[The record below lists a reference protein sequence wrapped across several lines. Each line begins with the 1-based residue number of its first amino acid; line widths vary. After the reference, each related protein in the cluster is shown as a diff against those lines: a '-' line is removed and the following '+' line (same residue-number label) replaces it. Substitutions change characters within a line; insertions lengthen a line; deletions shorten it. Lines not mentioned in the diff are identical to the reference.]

1 MYILYVQ
8 CTSIKL
14 LIFKFCYFKL
24 LKVMVERRTNE
35 MIPKTMAT
43 VKLQNCNHKSL
54 KFYSFQQHHYKER
67 FPMQVSFTF
76 LL

>member
-1 MYILYVQ
+1 MYILCVQ

-43 VKLQNCNHKSL
+43 VKLQNCNHKSF
-54 KFYSFQQHHYKER
+54 KFYSFQQHHFKER